1 MGAGIAA
8 GLAALGAGIGDGL
21 IVSAAMNNISRQPER
36 TKEIKSLMFI
46 GIGLAE
52 ALAIISIVVS
62 FMIM

>member
-21 IVSAAMNNISRQPER
+21 IVAAAMNNISRQPER

-52 ALAIISIVVS
+52 ALAIISIVIS